1 MSEEPE
7 TQAENVFH
15 RWHFVNKS
23 NRAFL
28 ALSVIIVGF
37 ISAYIH
43 FLPYLHL
50 FLLLLITEDEWNW
63 MLCSDCLLVPVTILH
78 CITTFNGYIIYILR
92 HVKEKK
98 IIEIFKRLRYFWA
111 FWDIMW
117 AFSTAYEQAD
127 TGFWAI
133 ILSAV
138 IILSIIIW
146 VFTPLS
152 ESSAIHIG
160 TKKQKKLI
168 TAHNIC
174 SSLSSTTT
182 VSQSEWKLVH
192 RHSSKKKVNYWSL
205 NYCIISPERTVPNT
219 FLSGTCY
226 EESEIGYVWQDSNK
240 HQESPKL

>member
-63 MLCSDCLLVPVTILH
+63 MLCSDCLFVPVTILH

-98 IIEIFKRLRYFWA
+98 NNWHFQTFEIFLSFLRYYVSFFNCIWTS
-111 FWDIMW
+111 W
-117 AFSTAYEQAD
+117 YRL
-127 TGFWAI
+127 
-133 ILSAV
+133 LSYYPKCCDH
-138 IILSIIIW
+138 IKYDHMSIHSF
-146 VFTPLS
+146 VRKFCHP
-152 ESSAIHIG
+152 
-160 TKKQKKLI
+160 
-168 TAHNIC
+168 
-174 SSLSSTTT
+174 
-182 VSQSEWKLVH
+182 H
-192 RHSSKKKVNYWSL
+192 RNEKAKETN
-205 NYCIISPERTVPNT
+205 NSP
-219 FLSGTCY
+219 
-226 EESEIGYVWQDSNK
+226 
-240 HQESPKL
+240 